1 MNCKLKG
8 CKNRHPIVCK
18 WFRESVGCIR
28 GENCEFLHGT
38 SACDDGDEIN
48 AHRETAYKF
57 ESCRSIFESENYV
70 IKHIIQ
76 NKEVF
81 FCLNCDDWVKNK
93 ELVLKGDWTLFDE
106 NGDLRRDV

>member
-1 MNCKLKG
+1 M
-8 CKNRHPIVCK
+8 
-18 WFRESVGCIR
+18 
-28 GENCEFLHGT
+28 
-38 SACDDGDEIN
+38 
-48 AHRETAYKF
+48 
-57 ESCRSIFESENYV
+57 FESENYV

-81 FCLNCDDWVKNK
+81 FCLNCDDWVQNK